1 MQFFFSFLEIKFN
14 QNLKISCLAL
24 FATFRSKYCNVLSA
38 VIKIEI
44 SQNPCANSIFLQ
56 RLLQRRIQI
65 LLVYLKEVTFNV
77 FKKNN
82 K

>member
-1 MQFFFSFLEIKFN
+1 MQFFSFLEIKFN

-44 SQNPCANSIFLQ
+44 SQKSCANSIFLQ
-56 RLLQRRIQI
+56 RLLQRLYKFCLSI
-65 LLVYLKEVTFNV
+65 
-77 FKKNN
+77 
-82 K
+82 